1 MSLKQ
6 IFRFFYGLIY
16 YLGAG
21 NHPYISDPFIGD
33 FWETDEGDEFSE
45 NNKEEQREREKL

>member
-1 MSLKQ
+1 MTWKQ

-21 NHPYISDPFIGD
+21 NHPYISDPFVEG
-33 FWETDEGDEFSE
+33 FWEMDEGDEFRE
-45 NNKEEQREREKL
+45 NNEEE